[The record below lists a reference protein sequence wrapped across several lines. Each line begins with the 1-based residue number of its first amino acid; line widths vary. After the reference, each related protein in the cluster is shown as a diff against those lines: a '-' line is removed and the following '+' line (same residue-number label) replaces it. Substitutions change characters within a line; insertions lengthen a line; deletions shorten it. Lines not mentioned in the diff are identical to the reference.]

1 MDVVHER
8 CAGLDVHK
16 ANVVACVRVASDG
29 GAPRSRVRTFGTATR
44 DLEALTKW
52 LSSEEVTHV
61 AMESTGVYWKPIW
74 NILEE
79 QFELL
84 LCNARDVKQVPGR
97 KTDVKDCEWLA
108 RLLQHGLLPSSFV
121 PCREQRDLR
130 DLTRYRAKLT
140 DARTSE
146 ANRLHKVLEDANLK
160 LSTVASDVL
169 GASGRSMLEAI
180 IAGETDPDRLADLAQ
195 KRMRGKIPTL
205 RFALCGRVREHH
217 RFMLRSHL
225 DVIDSFDARIRALD
239 LRIAE
244 LTRPTLQP
252 PTPERPET
260 VPLFSDP
267 GSSATPSSPQPVPP
281 EQPQARTP
289 ASWGEAIRL
298 LDTIPGVSTRL
309 AEDIVAEIGAD
320 MTRFPSHAHLSS
332 WAGMCPG
339 NNESAG
345 KRTSSKTRKGD
356 HWLRRALGI
365 AASSS
370 TRQTTTSF
378 SGRYRRIA
386 KRRGGGRALV
396 AVGNAILRT
405 AYFLLSARQE
415 YHELGAD
422 YHDRRDTERQLRYH
436 RQRVQQ
442 LEQLCSSAP
451 NAA

>member
-1 MDVVHER
+1 MDVIHER

-16 ANVVACVRVASDG
+16 TSVVACLRIAGDG
-29 GAPRSRVRTFGTATR
+29 VAPRSTVRTFGTTTR
-44 DLEALTKW
+44 DLEALAKW

-74 NILEE
+74 NVLED

-121 PCREQRDLR
+121 PSREQRDLR
-130 DLTRYRAKLT
+130 DLCRYRAKL
-140 DARTSE
+140 AGVRTAE
-146 ANRLHKVLEDANLK
+146 VNRLHKVLEDANLK
-160 LSTVASDVL
+160 LGDVASDVL
-169 GASGRSMLEAI
+169 GASGRAMLEAI
-180 IAGETDPDRLADLAQ
+180 IEGETNPDQLAELAQ
-195 KRMRGKIPTL
+195 KAMRAKIPAL
-205 RFALCGRVREHH
+205 RFALRGRVRDHH
-217 RFMLRSHL
+217 RFMLRAHL
-225 DVIDSFDARIRALD
+225 EQIDSFDERIRDLD
-239 LRIAE
+239 QRIAQ
-244 LTRPTLQP
+244 LTRPTP
-252 PTPERPET
+252 PPPPPQRPET
-260 VPLFSDP
+260 APLFPD
-267 GSSATPSSPQPVPP
+267 SSPSAPAPAPP
-281 EQPQARTP
+281 ATDQAH
-289 ASWGEAIRL
+289 AGALSWGEAIRI

-320 MTRFPSHAHLSS
+320 MSRFPSHAHLSS

-345 KRTSSKTRKGD
+345 KKTSSKTRKGD
-356 HWLRRALGI
+356 RWLRRALGI

-415 YHELGAD
+415 YQELGAD
-422 YHDRRDTERQLRYH
+422 YHDRRDTERQIEYH
-436 RQRVQQ
+436 RRRLQQ
-442 LEQLCSSAP
+442 LELLRAP
-451 NAA
+451 DAA